1 MADTIDL
8 YVELCS
14 DGSLLAYDKNH
25 SINTMFTDLVSWG
38 KLHHIYELSTLP
50 SAKRKGISLERNIK
64 YVRYMFK
71 NSVSGQMLEIEP
83 SQVPLLLRNIVEL

>member
-1 MADTIDL
+1 MAETIDL

-25 SINTMFTDLVSWG
+25 SINTLFTDLMSWG
-38 KLHHIYELSTLP
+38 KLHYIYELATMP
-50 SAKRKGISLERNIK
+50 SSKRKGLSMERNIK

-71 NSVSGQMLEIEP
+71 DSVSGNTLEIEP
-83 SQVPLLLRNIVEL
+83 SQIQLLLRNIVEL

>member
-1 MADTIDL
+1 MAEVVDL

-25 SINTMFTDLVSWG
+25 SINILFTDLVSWS
-38 KLHHIYELSTLP
+38 KLHTIYELSTLP
-50 SAKRKGISLERNIK
+50 SAKRKGLSLERNIK

-71 NSVSGQMLEIEP
+71 DSVSGNGLEIEP
-83 SQVPLLLRNIVEL
+83 SQIPLLLRNIVEL